1 MNENSTNEIDLLKI
15 TDSFSKS
22 FNRIFDKFIG
32 FLKFI
37 KRNILYILLLF
48 AIGGTAGYFYDK
60 QNKKYYS
67 DIIVSPNFQTVDF
80 LYSQI
85 DVINSRI
92 EQNDEVFLNSL
103 GITPKDKIS
112 KISVKPITDIYKLV
126 DDNENYLELFKT
138 MTENNDAKKIIEDY
152 STSKNFPLHLVTVNS
167 GQMIAQDQLT
177 QLMKFVNKSEFYE
190 KSRIDILKNLE
201 NKIGR
206 NNVTI
211 EQINNILNK
220 VGSNT
225 SVNATVFYND
235 NQQLSDLLNHKNS
248 LIRENHELT
257 VHKKYLDYIVTP
269 ISYSTNIL
277 DKSGLTGKMKF
288 IFPIIFVGAFFAFSF
303 VRKYF

>member
-15 TDSFSKS
+15 SNSFSKS
-22 FNRIFDKFIG
+22 FNRIFEKFID

-37 KRNILYILLLF
+37 KRNILYIILLF
-48 AIGGTAGYFYDK
+48 AIGAGAGYFYD
-60 QNKKYYS
+60 QQFKKYYS

-85 DVINSRI
+85 DVVNSRI
-92 EQNDEVFLNSL
+92 EQNDQPFLKSL
-103 GITPKDKIS
+103 GITPEDKITQV
-112 KISVKPITDIYKLV
+112 SVKPITDIYKLV
-126 DDNENYLELFKT
+126 DENDNYLELFKT
-138 MTENNDAKKIIEDY
+138 MTENNDAKKIIEEY

-167 GQMIAQDQLT
+167 GKMITQDQLIKI
-177 QLMKFVNKSEFYE
+177 MKFVNKSEFYE
-190 KSRIDILKNLE
+190 KSRIDILNNLE
-201 NKIGR
+201 NKIVR

-235 NQQLSDLLNHKNS
+235 NQQLSDLLKHKNS
-248 LIRENHELT
+248 LIKENHELA

-269 ISYSTNIL
+269 ISYSANIK

-303 VRKYF
+303 IRKYF